1 MFRLDLP
8 KSFPFAFLAVVGF
21 TGWSRLC
28 DAQTIPDPP
37 SIGASFAKSSAECP
51 TVILDI
57 APQSP
62 AAAAGLHPGDRLIKV
77 GDRDV
82 RNLTLAEQI
91 TTIRAAET
99 ASLDM
104 TLWRH
109 GSEYT
114 VSISPAKLSSI
125 LAKQNL
131 KVVREG
137 IFPMDFSEA
146 EFDAKA
152 KNLQFDATHVA
163 FRVFPTHYPTDTAL
177 YYGGF
182 EIYVFRDPAMVAVG
196 GVEKGPASKAG
207 LHWGD
212 TILRVNGL
220 DPVGLSQAKL
230 ETMFSSTAPLKMSLV
245 VDRIGSTKEI
255 DFVTDSVGTILSENG
270 QRIVKGTPIPI
281 DLDESDLHCF
291 ISSNVER

>member
-1 MFRLDLP
+1 MFGPYLP
-8 KSFPFAFLAVVGF
+8 KSFPFTFLAVAGF
-21 TGWSRLC
+21 TSWSNLC
-28 DAQTIPDPP
+28 DAQTRPDPP

-51 TVILDI
+51 TVILNV

-62 AAAAGLHPGDRLIKV
+62 AAAAGLHPGDRLVKV
-77 GDRDV
+77 GDQDV
-82 RNLTLAEQI
+82 QKLTLAEQI
-91 TTIRAAET
+91 ARMHAAATT
-99 ASLDM
+99 SVDL

-114 VSISPAKLSSI
+114 VSILPTKLSSI
-125 LAKQNL
+125 DEKQNM
-131 KVVREG
+131 KVVRDG
-137 IFPMDFSEA
+137 LFPMDFSEA
-146 EFDAKA
+146 EFDGKI
-152 KNLQFDATHVA
+152 KNLRFDATHVA

-196 GVEKGPASKAG
+196 GIEKGPASKAG

-230 ETMFSSTAPLKMSLV
+230 ETMLSSRAPLKMDLV
-245 VDRIGSTKEI
+245 VDRIGSTKQI
-255 DFVTDSVGTILSENG
+255 DFVTDSVGTILRENG
-270 QRIVKGTPIPI
+270 HRMVKGTPIPI

-291 ISSNVER
+291 LPSNVER